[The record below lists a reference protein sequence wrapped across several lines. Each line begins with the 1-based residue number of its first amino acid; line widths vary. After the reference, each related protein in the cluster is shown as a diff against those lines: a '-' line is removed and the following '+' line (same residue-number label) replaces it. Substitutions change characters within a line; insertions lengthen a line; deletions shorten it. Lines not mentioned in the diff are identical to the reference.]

1 MSRRGICLVVA
12 VWATMWA
19 VAANELDSLL
29 HQLDHTIEVRDS
41 LCNERRLGIHTA
53 MMRVDAAGNDGDL
66 YNIYRDL
73 YGLYLSYRVD
83 SAMWVAERRLQ
94 CAIRMHDQSKII
106 SASLNL
112 AESYSASADYYNSLE
127 TLDTL
132 DRTLMQP
139 YHLKY
144 LYNIYSSTYMR
155 MARADA
161 IHSRRL
167 LYNNKVRAYRDSLLT
182 FFPDNTPEYYNIK
195 SLQLVDDGYWEE
207 ALKMMNKCS
216 ELFGVDANARAL
228 GLMAKIYGQGGD
240 RYNQK
245 CYLARSAIVDL
256 ENGKKDYL
264 SLMELAKILNDE
276 RDYEHA
282 YKYIRCALEDA
293 MLSGARS
300 RASEILEAV
309 PIIDAAYNQAKQD
322 EMQKLWF
329 AITILVLFLAVV
341 IVAYVLMRKKLRRNS
356 NIADSLRSDN
366 QQLSTANELLVESNA
381 LKERCI
387 SELFSLHGNNI
398 ERFIDYRKQ
407 VYRLLRTSQYDA
419 ASALAKST
427 QFESE
432 QTKEVYTCL
441 DFIFLNMYP
450 RFIEEYNAMVVE
462 EARVASDTTV
472 LTPELRV
479 LALIRLG
486 ISAGGD
492 IARILNYT
500 PQTVYNYRSRIKSNL
515 IVDYNE
521 FVQKIGVA
529 GEK

>member
-1 MSRRGICLVVA
+1 
-12 VWATMWA
+12 
-19 VAANELDSLL
+19 
-29 HQLDHTIEVRDS
+29 
-41 LCNERRLGIHTA
+41 
-53 MMRVDAAGNDGDL
+53 
-66 YNIYRDL
+66 
-73 YGLYLSYRVD
+73 
-83 SAMWVAERRLQ
+83 
-94 CAIRMHDQSKII
+94 
-106 SASLNL
+106 
-112 AESYSASADYYNSLE
+112 
-127 TLDTL
+127 
-132 DRTLMQP
+132 
-139 YHLKY
+139 
-144 LYNIYSSTYMR
+144 
-155 MARADA
+155 
-161 IHSRRL
+161 
-167 LYNNKVRAYRDSLLT
+167 
-182 FFPDNTPEYYNIK
+182 
-195 SLQLVDDGYWEE
+195 
-207 ALKMMNKCS
+207 MMNRCG

-240 RYNQK
+240 RYMQK
-245 CYLARSAIVDL
+245 CFLARSAIVDL

-419 ASALAKST
+419 AFALAKST
-427 QFESE
+427 QYESE